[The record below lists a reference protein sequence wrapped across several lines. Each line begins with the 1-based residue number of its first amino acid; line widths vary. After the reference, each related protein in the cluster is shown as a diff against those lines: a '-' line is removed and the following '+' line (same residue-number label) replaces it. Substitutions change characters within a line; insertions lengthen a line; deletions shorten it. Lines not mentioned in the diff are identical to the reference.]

1 MKKTKAFGY
10 VRVSGRGQMDGDGP
24 QRQRSAIEKFCAA
37 NNLDTA
43 GIFTDG
49 GVSGTVEA
57 MDRPQFTEMIGY
69 IEREVVASEAVDIIV
84 VERLDR
90 LARDL
95 MVQEMLLAECRKR
108 AIKVYATDQG
118 LIDQASSDIDPT
130 RTLIRQV
137 IGALSQWEKSS
148 LVLKLRAARDR
159 KRAATGRC
167 EGPLPYGHKP
177 GEADIIKYVTSA
189 HYAGSSFADIAN
201 LLRLEGFPAPK
212 RDGVWAAHSI
222 KHLLVKNGVITPP
235 KNVPGRTGRI
245 RREFSQEITIGNRPA
260 NS

>member
-1 MKKTKAFGY
+1 MKKINAFGY

-24 QRQRSAIEKFCAA
+24 QRQRDAIEKFCAA
-37 NNLDTA
+37 INIDLA

-69 IEREVVASEAVDIIV
+69 IEREDTEAVETIV

-95 MVQEMLLAECRKR
+95 IVQEMLLAECRKR
-108 AIKVYATDQG
+108 GIRVYAVDQG
-118 LIDQASSDIDPT
+118 LINQASADIDPT

-245 RREFSQEITIGNRPA
+245 RREFSQELITIGNRTA

>member
-24 QRQRSAIEKFCAA
+24 QRQRDAIEKFCAA
-37 NNLDTA
+37 INIDLA

-69 IEREVVASEAVDIIV
+69 IEREDTEAVETIV

-95 MVQEMLLAECRKR
+95 IVQEMLLAECRKR
-108 AIKVYATDQG
+108 GIRVYAVDQG
-118 LIDQASSDIDPT
+118 LINQASADIDPT

-177 GEADIIKYVTSA
+177 GEADIIKYVTA
-189 HYAGSSFADIAN
+189 SFKVGTSFDDIAKALN
-201 LLRLEGFPAPK
+201 LEGFPSPK
-212 RDGVWAAHSI
+212 WALWNGSSV
-222 KHLLVKNGVITPP
+222 KHLLVKNGAITPQ